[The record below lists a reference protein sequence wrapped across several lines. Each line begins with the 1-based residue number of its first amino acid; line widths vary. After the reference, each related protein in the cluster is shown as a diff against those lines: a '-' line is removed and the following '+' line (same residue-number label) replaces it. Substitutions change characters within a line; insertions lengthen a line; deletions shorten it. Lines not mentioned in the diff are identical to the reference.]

1 MDVPAGRRSG
11 NKPVDV
17 LSQNQRRQN
26 LAPPV
31 DQILP
36 QEPGVVLFDQSAQ
49 SPVAD
54 RANNPAMSV
63 R

>member
-1 MDVPAGRRSG
+1 MNAPAGRCIG

-17 LSQNQRRQN
+17 LSQDQRRQN
-26 LAPPV
+26 LAHSV
-31 DQILP
+31 DQVLP
-36 QEPGVVLFDQSAQ
+36 QEPGIVLLDQSAQ

-54 RANNPAMSV
+54 SANDHVNIV